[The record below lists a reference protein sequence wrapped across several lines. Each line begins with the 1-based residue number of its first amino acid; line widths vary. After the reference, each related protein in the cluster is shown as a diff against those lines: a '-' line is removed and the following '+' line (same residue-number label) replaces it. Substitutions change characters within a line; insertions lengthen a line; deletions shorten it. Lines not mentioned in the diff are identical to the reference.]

1 MKGGQAVMEKWLD
14 DLYDLCKTVSHEI
27 GEANK
32 KIEAAGGKLTGADID
47 YIDKLT
53 HTMKSIKTT
62 IAMAEAE
69 ERDGESG
76 YYPYMGGN
84 YPSFENDRGMRGGR
98 SNARRRDSMGRYSR
112 ESRRGYSRDEA
123 RMDFIEDVR
132 DLMRDAPDEHTRMK
146 FQRFID
152 EIENA

>member
-1 MKGGQAVMEKWLD
+1 MEKWLD
-14 DLYDLCKTVSHEI
+14 DLYDLCETVSKEIHESN
-27 GEANK
+27 E
-32 KIEAAGGKLTGADID
+32 KIRAAGGKLSAGDVD

-62 IAMAEAE
+62 IAMAEA
-69 ERDGESG
+69 DDNGESG
-76 YYPYMGGN
+76 YYPYMGG
-84 YPSFENDRGMRGGR
+84 YRSFENGGGMRGGR
-98 SNARRRDSMGRYSR
+98 SNAQRRDSRGRYSR
-112 ESRRGYSRDEA
+112 EYRESRRGGYSRDEA
-123 RMDFIEDVR
+123 RMDFIDDVR

>member
-1 MKGGQAVMEKWLD
+1 MEKWLD
-14 DLYDLCKTVSHEI
+14 DMYDLCETVAKEI
-27 GEANK
+27 GEANQ
-32 KIEAAGGKLTGADID
+32 KIEAAGGKLSGADVD

-53 HTMKSIKTT
+53 HTMKSIKSVIM
-62 IAMAEAE
+62 IAENDE
-69 ERDGESG
+69 NGESG
-76 YYPYMGGN
+76 YYPYMGG
-84 YPSFENDRGMRGGR
+84 YGYRSYENGGGGGGQSNRRGGGC
-98 SNARRRDSMGRYSR
+98 SNQRRDSRGRYSR

>member
-1 MKGGQAVMEKWLD
+1 MEKWID
-14 DLYDLCKTVSHEI
+14 DLYELCETVSREI
-27 GEANK
+27 KESNE
-32 KIEAAGGKLTGADID
+32 KIRAAGGKLSAGDVD

-62 IAMAEAE
+62 IAMAEAGD
-69 ERDGESG
+69 DGESG
-76 YYPYMGGN
+76 YYPYMGSWRSYENGGN
-84 YPSFENDRGMRGGR
+84 MSDRRGGR
-98 SNARRRDSMGRYSR
+98 SNAMRLDSRGRYSR

-132 DLMRDAPDEHTRMK
+132 DLMHDAPDEHTRMR